1 MTPEE
6 LMKLAIEIGRLGIG
20 KGQTPF
26 GCAIELDGKLIAVAH
41 NTVWESIDIT
51 AHAEINAL
59 REGCKIVGSPL
70 LEGAIVATTCEPCPM
85 CAAAL
90 HWARVGKVY
99 YGASIEDAAAAG
111 FSELD
116 LPAEHVMGAGQGRT
130 MLEADLMQ
138 EECRELFSHWND
150 QKDRRSY

>member
-6 LMKLAIEIGRLGIG
+6 LMELAIEICRQGIG

-26 GCAIELDGKLIAVAH
+26 GCAIQLDGKLIALAH
-41 NTVWESIDIT
+41 NTVSESIDVT

-59 REGCKIVGSPL
+59 REGCKIVGSPH

-90 HWARVGKVY
+90 YWARVDTIY
-99 YGASIEDAAAAG
+99 YGATIEDASQAG
-111 FSELD
+111 FAQLKLPLTQLFEAGEGNTSLVPGVLRSACQD
-116 LPAEHVMGAGQGRT
+116 LFAHWKDQ
-130 MLEADLMQ
+130 Q
-138 EECRELFSHWND
+138 RESW
-150 QKDRRSY
+150 

>member
-6 LMKLAIEIGRLGIG
+6 LMELAIEICRQGIG

-26 GCAIELDGKLIAVAH
+26 GCAIQLDGKLIAVAH
-41 NTVWESIDIT
+41 NTVSESIDVT

-59 REGCKIVGSPL
+59 REGCKIVRSPH

-90 HWARVGKVY
+90 YWARVDTIY
-99 YGASIEDAAAAG
+99 FGASIEDAAQAG
-111 FSELD
+111 FDQLKLPLKQLFEAREGNTSLVPGVLRSACQD
-116 LPAEHVMGAGQGRT
+116 LFA
-130 MLEADLMQ
+130 
-138 EECRELFSHWND
+138 HWR
-150 QKDRRSY
+150 DRQPQ